1 MLNMLEKPSKR
12 VLTLFNGTGYMFALC
27 AIASAIAWIYYVAKA
42 VRADRIGG
50 PNGVGETGV
59 NLDGEEIDT
68 IQVMF
73 QGVVISV
80 IFYQI
85 ARHHFR
91 CHE

>member
-1 MLNMLEKPSKR
+1 MLEKPSKS
-12 VLTLFNGTGYMFALC
+12 VLVAFNGTSYMFALC
-27 AIASAIAWIYYVAKA
+27 VIASAIAWIYYVAKA
-42 VRADRIGG
+42 VEADRIGG

-59 NLDGEEIDT
+59 NLVGEELDT

-73 QGVVISV
+73 QGVVIAV
-80 IFYQI
+80 VFYQI